1 MKDQKSLLAKC
12 LHNDIPAIVFQGSD
26 SCVIEILQAAE
37 KIYRK
42 NGCSPEFLEDFHE
55 NVVENF
61 RAYQQENKLGVKLP
75 DLTSSEKE
83 IFHIFQ
89 EKKLADFPSQIK
101 DFEQHLK
108 GYGFSQTHEKT
119 VSHGKYVILN
129 EKDWNGI
136 NGKNGDYDFAI
147 NYNKETKQI
156 SYFLF
161 SNDPNYPERIGDYNS
176 LKACFFD
183 IMAKH
188 PLQEEKNNLIP
199 IIEEYRYTGYEN
211 IANAIERYSINIE
224 TTFISGETKY
234 TIENIEREL
243 TNYAI
248 SELSKLDYVE
258 IYATK
263 NSKNHLGVIS
273 FNIKGVHPHDVASIL
288 DSCNVAIRSGNHC
301 AQPLMRF
308 LGIDSTCRASFYF
321 YNTKEDVD
329 KLVTALNKAY
339 KMFEKFII
347 K

>member
-119 VSHGKYVILN
+119 VSHGRYVIVN

-234 TIENIEREL
+234 TLENIELQTCGAKTITVDLTITQKNNQPIAEL
-243 TNYAI
+243 NNYLI
-248 SELSKLDYVE
+248 LDKSTGKTEPINVGDIDLGHQPPETLKKLLSGQQTEITTKSGVTQMMGLSKSPAGWTFQVGKQFLSTID
-258 IYATK
+258 
-263 NSKNHLGVIS
+263 
-273 FNIKGVHPHDVASIL
+273 ASIE
-288 DSCNVAIRSGNHC
+288 V
-301 AQPLMRF
+301 
-308 LGIDSTCRASFYF
+308 
-321 YNTKEDVD
+321 
-329 KLVTALNKAY
+329 
-339 KMFEKFII
+339 
-347 K
+347 